1 MNHTISGDLN
11 IGVEGEKVLMD
22 MALPVKINEINELVE
37 GKASTFN
44 GCLFIG
50 EIIPDRG
57 EMVIKYPNGKLGK
70 MSESAFLEIYE
81 PECSKEN
88 KEI

>member
-1 MNHTISGDLN
+1 MKYRRKPS
-11 IGVEGEKVLMD
+11 
-22 MALPVKINEINELVE
+22 PVDAIKWTGQNFNEINEFVE

-57 EMVIKYPNGKLGK
+57 EMVIKYSNGKIGK
-70 MSESAFLEIYE
+70 MNESAFLEIYE
-81 PECSKEN
+81 PECLKEN